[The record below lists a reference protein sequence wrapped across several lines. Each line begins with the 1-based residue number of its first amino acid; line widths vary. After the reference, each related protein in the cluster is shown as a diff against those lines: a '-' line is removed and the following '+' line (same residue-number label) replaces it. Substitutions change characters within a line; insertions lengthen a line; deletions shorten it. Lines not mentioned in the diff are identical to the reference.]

1 MVYLEILGQILW
13 RIMIFV
19 SWPCYTAR
27 MSAID
32 LYRVLRLVPNVT
44 DEQAKQAAAGAE
56 QTERLY
62 KIKQDI
68 AELKISVRTGVALLL
83 AVLAI
88 ELAPLLQ

>member
-1 MVYLEILGQILW
+1 
-13 RIMIFV
+13 MIFV

-27 MSAID
+27 MSAIG
-32 LYRVLRLVPNVT
+32 LYQVLRLIPNVT

-62 KIKQDI
+62 KIEQDI
-68 AELKISVRTGVALLL
+68 AELKISVRTGAALLL

>member
-1 MVYLEILGQILW
+1 
-13 RIMIFV
+13 MIFV
-19 SWPCYTAR
+19 SWSCYTAR
-27 MSAID
+27 MGAID

-44 DEQAKQAAAGAE
+44 DEQARQAAAGAE

-68 AELKISVRTGVALLL
+68 AELKISARTGVALLL